1 MRRILLLLI
10 LVAVIGAAAAYMFV
24 WRPNQADEAP
34 EQEARSAMV
43 ERGNLLVA
51 VSASGRIEPQDSL
64 NLGFQ
69 IPGRVAEVRV
79 EVGDQVEAGDMLAR
93 LDTAQLELQAKQAQ
107 AALTS
112 AEARL
117 AQLRAG
123 ARQQEIAVAEANL
136 RAVEA
141 QTEAASA
148 NLAQLLAGASNAQIA
163 AAEADL
169 AAAMNEQKQAADI
182 YDMVLKCFTFKIFG
196 QEREI
201 CPALGAPEEQTRYS
215 LNAADKSLTAAQV
228 RLDETL
234 AGADAAAVRA
244 AQANV
249 AAAEAQRDAA
259 QAQLDL
265 SRAGA
270 TGGQIAAA
278 EASLAQAQAALALAE
293 LSVEKATLYAPFDG
307 VLAAVNVEVGEMSSG
322 GPLPAFTLLDTSRF
336 QVALDVDELDVGL
349 LSPDQAARVTLDAFP
364 DVEIPGRVE
373 SVSPA
378 ATVFCGIVNYR
389 VVIDLDPT
397 DAPIR
402 PDMTVNVTIVVNEL
416 TDVLRIPSW
425 VVRVD
430 RDTGQ
435 TYVNQRVGEEI
446 VRTDVVLGVRHAG
459 VVQVLDG
466 LSEGDEAIWVQESS
480 AFGFGGQ

>member
-10 LVAVIGAAAAYMFV
+10 LVAVIGAAAAYVFV

-34 EQEARSAMV
+34 QQMVHSAVV

-51 VSASGRIEPQDSL
+51 VSASGRIESQDSV

-69 IPGRVAEVRV
+69 IPGRVAEVWV
-79 EVGDQVEAGDMLAR
+79 EVGDRVEAGDLLAW
-93 LDTAQLELQAKQAQ
+93 LDTDQLELQVKQAQ

-123 ARQQEIAVAEANL
+123 ARQQEIMAAEANL
-136 RAVEA
+136 QAVEA

-148 NLAQLLAGASNAQIA
+148 NLAQLLAGVSEAQIA

-169 AAAMNEQKQAADI
+169 AAALTEQKKAADL
-182 YDMVLKCFTFKIFG
+182 YDKVLTCFTVSFWG

-201 CPALGAPEEQTRYS
+201 CPALGAPEEQARYN
-215 LNAADKSLTAAQV
+215 LNAANESLAAAQA

-234 AGADAAAVRA
+234 AGADADAVRG

-265 SRAGA
+265 LRAGA

-278 EASLAQAQAALALAE
+278 EASVAQAQAALALAE
-293 LSVEKATLYAPFDG
+293 LSLEQAMLYAPFDG
-307 VLAAVNVEVGEMSSG
+307 VLAAVNVEAGEMSSG
-322 GPLPAFTLLDTSRF
+322 GPLPAFTLLDTSGF
-336 QVALDVDELDVGL
+336 QVVLDVDELDVGL
-349 LSPDQAARVTLDAFP
+349 LSPGQVARVTLDAFP

-373 SVSPA
+373 RIAPA
-378 ATVFCGIVNYR
+378 AAVSGGVVNYR
-389 VVIDLDPT
+389 VVVDLDPA
-397 DAPIR
+397 DVPIR
-402 PDMTVNVTIVVNEL
+402 ADMTVNVTIVVTGL

-446 VRTDVVLGVRHAG
+446 VRKDVVLGVRHAG

>member
-1 MRRILLLLI
+1 MRRVMLLLVLI
-10 LVAVIGAAAAYMFV
+10 AIIGAAAAYVFV
-24 WRPNQADEAP
+24 WRPSQAGEAP
-34 EQEARSAMV
+34 EQEVRSAVV
-43 ERGNLLVA
+43 ERGNMLVA
-51 VSASGRIEPQDSL
+51 VSASGRIEPQDGV

-69 IPGRVAEVRV
+69 IPGRVAEVRA
-79 EVGDQVEAGDMLAR
+79 EVGDQVEAGDVLAR
-93 LDTAQLELQAKQAQ
+93 LETAQLALQVEQAR

-123 ARQQEIAVAEANL
+123 ARREEVAAAEANL
-136 RAVEA
+136 RATEA
-141 QTEAASA
+141 QVDAASA
-148 NLAQLLAGASNAQIA
+148 NLAQLRAGASDAQIA

-169 AAAMNEQKQAADI
+169 ATAMNEQKQAADM

-201 CPALGAPEEQTRYS
+201 CPALGAPEEQARYN
-215 LNAADKSLTAAQV
+215 LNAADRSLAAAQA

-234 AGADAAAVRA
+234 AGADSDAVRA
-244 AQANV
+244 ARANV

-265 SRAGA
+265 LRAGP
-270 TGGQIAAA
+270 TGGQVAAA
-278 EASLAQAQAALALAE
+278 EAQVAQAQAALALAE
-293 LSVEKATLYAPFDG
+293 LSVEKAALYAPFDG
-307 VLAAVNVEVGEMSSG
+307 VVAVVNVEPGEMSSG
-322 GPLPAFTLLDTSRF
+322 GLLPAFTLLDVSKF

-349 LSPDQAARVTLDAFP
+349 LAPDQAAQVTLDALP
-364 DVEIPGRVE
+364 EVEIPGRVE
-373 SVSPA
+373 RVAPA
-378 ATVFCGIVNYR
+378 ATVSGGVVNYH
-389 VVIDLDPT
+389 VIVDLDPT

-402 PDMTVNVTIVVNEL
+402 ADMTVNVTIVVNEL
-416 TDVLRIPSW
+416 TDVLKIPTW
-425 VVRVD
+425 VVHVD

-435 TYVNQRVGEEI
+435 TYVNRQVGEEV

-466 LSEGDEAIWVQESS
+466 LSEGDKAVWVQESS
-480 AFGFGGQ
+480 TFGFGG

>member
-1 MRRILLLLI
+1 MRRVMLLLVLI
-10 LVAVIGAAAAYMFV
+10 AVIGAAAAYVFV
-24 WRPNQADEAP
+24 WHPNQAGEVP
-34 EQEARSAMV
+34 EQEARSAVV
-43 ERGNLLVA
+43 ERGDMLVA
-51 VSASGRIEPQDSL
+51 VSASGRIEPQKSV

-79 EVGDQVEAGDMLAR
+79 EVGDQVETGDLLAR
-93 LDTAQLELQAKQAQ
+93 LDTAQLALQMEQAQ

-123 ARQQEIAVAEANL
+123 ARREEVAAAEANL
-136 RAVEA
+136 RAIEA
-141 QTEAASA
+141 QVDAASA
-148 NLAQLLAGASNAQIA
+148 NLAQLYTGASDAQIA

-169 AAAMNEQKQAADI
+169 ASALTEQKSAADL
-182 YDMVLKCFTFKIFG
+182 YDKVLTCFTISFYG
-196 QEREI
+196 QERKI
-201 CPALGAPEEQTRYS
+201 CPALGAPEEQARYN
-215 LNAADKSLTAAQV
+215 LNAADKSLAAAQA

-234 AGADAAAVRA
+234 AGADSDAVRA

-265 SRAGA
+265 LQAGP
-270 TGGQIAAA
+270 TNGQIAAA
-278 EASLAQAQAALALAE
+278 EAQVAQAQAALALAE

-307 VLAAVNVEVGEMSSG
+307 VVAAVNVEPGEMSSG
-322 GPLPAFTLLDTSRF
+322 GPLPAFTLLDVSKF

-349 LSPDQAARVTLDAFP
+349 LAPGQAAQVTLDALP
-364 DVEIPGRVE
+364 DVEIPGHIERVA
-373 SVSPA
+373 PA
-378 ATVFCGIVNYR
+378 ATVSGGVVNYH
-389 VVIDLDPT
+389 VIVDLDPT
-397 DAPIR
+397 DAPVR
-402 PDMTVNVTIVVNEL
+402 ADTTANVTIVVNEL
-416 TDVLRIPSW
+416 TDVYMIPTW
-425 VVRVD
+425 VVHVD

-435 TYVNQRVGEEI
+435 TYVNRRVGDEI

-466 LSEGDEAIWVQESS
+466 LSEGDEAIWVQDSS
-480 AFGFGGQ
+480 VFGFGGQ